1 MKRRNLIK
9 SLSLLPF
16 TAALPSQ
23 LFGKSTSV
31 TNVVENGD
39 NIFRSLGVEPL
50 INCRGTFTIIG
61 GSIERPEV
69 RAAMEAAAH
78 NFVQYDEL
86 GDAVHAKIAEVT
98 QAEWALV
105 SAGCAAG
112 MKHVTAAC
120 VTGGNP
126 EKLICIPN
134 LTGFEKTEVII
145 PAGSRNVYDHSIRN
159 IGVTIIDVNTP
170 EELVKAVNKKT
181 AMIYIMADDPADNDA
196 PLSLVNIVRLTKE
209 QNIPIL
215 VDAAAEVLTIPNIHL
230 QRGAHMVAYSG
241 GKAICGPQCAG
252 FVIGQKDILMSAWQA
267 SAPHHGPCRDNKV
280 GREEMLGMLA
290 AVQAWT
296 TRDHQQE
303 WKTWL
308 SWLDLISKRVTKI
321 SGISTS
327 VFEPVSYS
335 NRSPVLRITW
345 DPNKF
350 NITGEEVAEEFG
362 RNKPRIAVGSMS
374 KDNFTGINITTGQMQ
389 PGEAEQVA
397 ERVYNFM
404 SQTRT
409 AKNNDLKAP
418 AVSLTGTWKFDIQ
431 FFSSKSAHQITL
443 TQDGNW
449 LQGSHKGDFSTRE
462 CVGAIEGN
470 EIKLKSQERQAA
482 DNLTYIFSGTV
493 SGETMTGNIHMGEYR
508 TATFTAT
515 RTQNKRP
522 RQKIF
527 VPQGPPLAT

>member
-1 MKRRNLIK
+1 
-9 SLSLLPF
+9 
-16 TAALPSQ
+16 
-23 LFGKSTSV
+23 
-31 TNVVENGD
+31 
-39 NIFRSLGVEPL
+39 
-50 INCRGTFTIIG
+50 
-61 GSIERPEV
+61 
-69 RAAMEAAAH
+69 
-78 NFVQYDEL
+78 
-86 GDAVHAKIAEVT
+86 
-98 QAEWALV
+98 
-105 SAGCAAG
+105 
-112 MKHVTAAC
+112 
-120 VTGGNP
+120 
-126 EKLICIPN
+126 
-134 LTGFEKTEVII
+134 
-145 PAGSRNVYDHSIRN
+145 
-159 IGVTIIDVNTP
+159 
-170 EELVKAVNKKT
+170 
-181 AMIYIMADDPADNDA
+181 
-196 PLSLVNIVRLTKE
+196 
-209 QNIPIL
+209 
-215 VDAAAEVLTIPNIHL
+215 
-230 QRGAHMVAYSG
+230 
-241 GKAICGPQCAG
+241 
-252 FVIGQKDILMSAWQA
+252 
-267 SAPHHGPCRDNKV
+267 
-280 GREEMLGMLA
+280 
-290 AVQAWT
+290 
-296 TRDHQQE
+296 
-303 WKTWL
+303 
-308 SWLDLISKRVTKI
+308 VTKI

-374 KDNFTGINITTGQMQ
+374 KDNVTGINITTGQMQ

-462 CVGAIEGN
+462 CVGTIEGN

-493 SGETMTGNIHMGEYR
+493 AGETMSGNIHMGEYR